1 MKKKVSGWNTFL
13 FSVVLI
19 FGLLFLDQFTK
30 HLTRVYLKDAPVI
43 LIKDV
48 LSLRYVENRG
58 IGFGLFQGKVP
69 VILVLNVL
77 LLLVI
82 VYILA
87 KLPQI
92 KRAMPVRLTLL
103 FTVSGALGNIID
115 RLYLGY
121 VVDMISFDLIHF
133 PVFNVADIFVTV
145 SIVVFAIL
153 YLFYYKENEL
163 EKWIFHKRNDHCNEQ

>member
-1 MKKKVSGWNTFL
+1 MKKKASGWNTFL

-30 HLTRVYLKDAPVI
+30 YLTKAYLKDSPVI

-69 VILVLNVL
+69 VILIINVL

-82 VYILA
+82 LFVLA
-87 KLPQI
+87 RLPQVM
-92 KRAMPVRLTLL
+92 RAMPVRLALL
-103 FTVSGALGNIID
+103 FTISGALGNIID

-145 SIVVFAIL
+145 SIVVFAVL

-163 EKWIFHKRNDHCNEQ
+163 EKWIFHKRNVDCNEQ